1 MFHSYS
7 SRQAFQGH
15 CRPATTSAVVFT
27 SIALLTIPLSAQ
39 SLEMDHESITK
50 APIEIQ
56 DPITGALGDLGQEDA
71 IVAAPAEPLVEAASE
86 ETLAETET
94 VETTG
99 DDVSSD
105 AFADS
110 PEIAEPAADSVTKI
124 DQDEIEVA
132 AVPPH
137 GETDIYDQWSRK
149 KVSRRRKQKP
159 HPLAAAHP
167 DHFVVVCQGGC
178 AKEQVHVVYL
188 ERRDARG
195 PVSVKPLKAGIV
207 AGTESIDC
215 VGGCYQAIKSYASV
229 VNADVAS
236 DENGWVTN
244 VKKAQPGDPKAKSG
258 DRWYDRM
265 K

>member
-1 MFHSYS
+1 MFQSYS
-7 SRQAFQGH
+7 FRQAAQGH
-15 CRPATTSAVVFT
+15 CRPATTSTVFFT
-27 SIALLTIPLSAQ
+27 SIALLTLPFSAQ
-39 SLEMDHESITK
+39 SLEMDHESVTI

-56 DPITGALGDLGQEDA
+56 DPVTDAREDLSQESA
-71 IVAAPAEPLVEAASE
+71 IEAVPADPLMEAASE
-86 ETLAETET
+86 ETSAETEA
-94 VETTG
+94 VETSS

-110 PEIAEPAADSVTKI
+110 PEISEPATKSVSKT
-124 DQDEIEVA
+124 DPDEVEVA
-132 AVPPH
+132 AVQHH
-137 GETDIYDQWSRK
+137 GEADIYDQWSRK
-149 KVSRRRKQKP
+149 KISHRPKQKP

-215 VGGCYQAIKSYASV
+215 VGGCYHAKKSYASV
-229 VNADVAS
+229 VNADAAS

-244 VKKAQPGDPKAKSG
+244 VKKAEPDDPKAKSDG
-258 DRWYDRM
+258 RWYDRIN
-265 K
+265 